1 MGALNFI
8 NIDQNA
14 KKRFKNSSRISIRFR
29 MNIEYNLLSYLD
41 YRIVLEA
48 LKLKYNWNK
57 EANKLTK
64 RQKIKFCLMTIFFCI

>member
-1 MGALNFI
+1 
-8 NIDQNA
+8 
-14 KKRFKNSSRISIRFR
+14 